1 MKKDWDGL
9 ISYMG
14 PGYSS
19 VPTLKGVFMFKS
31 CQGGN
36 GNGVWE
42 ELWTSYNPTLPKSGL
57 QYSISIT

>member
-1 MKKDWDGL
+1 
-9 ISYMG
+9 MG